1 MDDFTEGLGFL
12 ENARDA
18 VHKRDDLRK
27 FIDQKKDLLKK
38 MEKDIAAEEK
48 DIADEINSTIKKK
61 RNSIEDSFDKK
72 LDDRK
77 SDVKKLEKNRKKD
90 KSGQVNARVAEATK
104 DYHAQ
109 NKTLEDELKDLFK
122 SNGVPKFCSGKF
134 YYTLFNPK
142 GFGEVMTKLLFL
154 VTVALG
160 VPAVVVLL
168 LWKTTFAGVAREKK
182 LLYSIIFAVVWII
195 FCIVIYFI
203 IYINTKVRYIDT
215 IRKGRR
221 YRDAIKKNTSSVN
234 KITDSINKDKDES
247 QYNISEYDK
256 KLKDMDKNMDRLMSE
271 KKDAL
276 KEFDKKTKDEITK
289 DIKKK
294 RQKKLD
300 ELAKQKDLINAELEK
315 SSEELNAAEN
325 GLGKYIRV
333 LGEENC
339 SAEMIEK
346 LIGVIQ
352 SGRAYTAKE
361 AIGYLKFKG

>member
-1 MDDFTEGLGFL
+1 
-12 ENARDA
+12 
-18 VHKRDDLRK
+18 
-27 FIDQKKDLLKK
+27 
-38 MEKDIAAEEK
+38 
-48 DIADEINSTIKKK
+48 
-61 RNSIEDSFDKK
+61 
-72 LDDRK
+72 
-77 SDVKKLEKNRKKD
+77 
-90 KSGQVNARVAEATK
+90 
-104 DYHAQ
+104 
-109 NKTLEDELKDLFK
+109 
-122 SNGVPKFCSGKF
+122 
-134 YYTLFNPK
+134 
-142 GFGEVMTKLLFL
+142 MTKLLFL

-247 QYNISEYDK
+247 QYNLSEYDK